1 METKETINSGHLVTT
16 ATLIDDALLL
26 VEQNFYFLHAGEFFA
41 AWSRREDLGALVPS
55 ELVKVFDGGVPYR
68 FDGGLIRTVL
78 EHEYQ
83 AKADQGSLLEY
94 FVEFNAFRGV
104 AMGML
109 EALSHP
115 GEFRDFVRG
124 RLGEE
129 RYENFVDIVAFVR
142 NVLSHNT
149 HAEILLNAKDYE
161 GRRKRI
167 ERMGRPTE
175 VVFRF
180 RYREDLPEIAAP
192 AEAYGVDLRVDFG
205 TLTPAMPFL
214 EILSM
219 SDLMLLTE
227 LCFNWVMAY
236 RQAESL

>member
-1 METKETINSGHLVTT
+1 MPVDSGSET
-16 ATLIDDALLL
+16 AFIDDALLL

-41 AWSRREDLGALVPS
+41 LWSRREDLADRVPPR
-55 ELVKVFDGGVPYR
+55 LVKVFEGGVPYV
-68 FDGGLIRTVL
+68 FDGELIETVL
-78 EHEYQ
+78 RHEY
-83 AKADQGSLLEY
+83 ATSDGEGSLFEY

-109 EALSHP
+109 EALREDSP
-115 GEFRDFVRG
+115 FRTFLIK
-124 RLGEE
+124 RLGEA
-129 RYENFVDIVAFVR
+129 RYENFIDIVAFVR

-149 HAEILLNAKDYE
+149 HAEILLNTKDYE

-167 ERMGRPTE
+167 VRMGRPTE
-175 VVFRF
+175 VEFRF
-180 RYREDLPEIAAP
+180 RYRKDLPEIVAP

-205 TLTPAMPFL
+205 MLTPAMPFL

-227 LCFNWVMAY
+227 LCFNLVMAY

>member
-1 METKETINSGHLVTT
+1 MNSTPD
-16 ATLIDDALLL
+16 ATPIDDALLL

-41 AWSRREDLGALVPS
+41 LWSRREDLADRVPPR
-55 ELVKVFDGGVPYR
+55 LVKVFEGGVPYV
-68 FDGGLIRTVL
+68 FDGGLIATVL
-78 EHEYQ
+78 RHEYTTPEGE
-83 AKADQGSLLEY
+83 GSLFEY

-109 EALSHP
+109 EALREASPFQHFLR
-115 GEFRDFVRG
+115 E
-124 RLGEE
+124 RLGAD
-129 RYENFVDIVAFVR
+129 RYENFIDIVAFVR

-149 HAEILLNAKDYE
+149 HAEILLNLKDYE

-167 ERMGRPTE
+167 VRMGRPTE
-175 VVFRF
+175 VVFAF
-180 RYREDLPEIAAP
+180 RYREDLPEITAP

-205 TLTPAMPFL
+205 ALTPTMPFL

-227 LCFNWVMAY
+227 LCFNLVMAY
-236 RQAESL
+236 RQTESFQAD